1 MPAEGSVMCNR
12 PLGHNLMKQDAY
24 FDQYHR
30 YLDELISNTLKA
42 AGLKYNCI
50 RRPGCS
56 PRMFKII
63 PRLRLLAV
71 GAGAGFFAMRSERA
85 RAANG

>member
-1 MPAEGSVMCNR
+1 MPAEGSVMRNR

-24 FDQYHR
+24 FDQYHY

-50 RRPGCS
+50 RRSG
-56 PRMFKII
+56 
-63 PRLRLLAV
+63 
-71 GAGAGFFAMRSERA
+71 
-85 RAANG
+85 